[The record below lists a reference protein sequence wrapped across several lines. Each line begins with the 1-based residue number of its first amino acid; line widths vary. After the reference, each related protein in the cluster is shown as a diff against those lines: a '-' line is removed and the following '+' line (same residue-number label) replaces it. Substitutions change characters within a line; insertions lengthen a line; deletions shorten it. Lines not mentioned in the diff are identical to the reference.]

1 MYISS
6 LICTLFDPIAINSH
20 MRFWWFIQT
29 VKDFTKKA
37 LPVERQGLGKMGFMV
52 NQIQTVGLTTVG
64 QKGIRQH
71 LNP

>member
-1 MYISS
+1 
-6 LICTLFDPIAINSH
+6 
-20 MRFWWFIQT
+20 
-29 VKDFTKKA
+29 
-37 LPVERQGLGKMGFMV
+37 MGFMV